1 MADADA
7 LDDALNLAS
16 TRGYASVV
24 ILLSTPGG
32 SLDAMLRMI
41 TAIENSPLP
50 VIAYV
55 SPSGTAAWSAGTYIL
70 MASHLAAM
78 APNTVIGSCQ
88 PVSYSP
94 LGSEPVNDS
103 KIINAMIAVMATQA
117 RSHGRNET
125 LAIEFITLN
134 ANVDDEA
141 ALSYG
146 VVEYRAGSL
155 QSLLSMVDGA
165 TVSTISGEVILNTEG
180 AQVVEYS
187 YRFRDSFVK
196 IITDPTISSILFLM
210 GVFGL
215 IIGIQSPGLGG
226 EIVGAVALIL
236 ALVGMGFSVNIAA
249 VVLMVIG
256 LALVIYELTTP
267 GFGAF
272 GIGGVII
279 LTLGALFIV
288 PLTPENWLVAGDWYA
303 SFVATVLA
311 VMAVISAFFIYII
324 IKIIQVRRRRPTVG
338 VMEGDVAIASQNAP
352 PNVTAFVSYRGEYWQ
367 GRSDTG
373 LVIGKKYRIVGK
385 EGPVL
390 ILKELQ

>member
-1 MADADA
+1 VADADA